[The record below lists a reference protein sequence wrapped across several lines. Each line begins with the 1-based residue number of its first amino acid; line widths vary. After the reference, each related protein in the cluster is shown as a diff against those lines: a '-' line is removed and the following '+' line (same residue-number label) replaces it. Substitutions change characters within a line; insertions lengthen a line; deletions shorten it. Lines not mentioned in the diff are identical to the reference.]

1 MLQRYPDYEIN
12 DLLVVVK
19 YRLRTKRDL
28 YSAMVDLA
36 STLKEN
42 PNKYVCLL
50 LVDSGLSRDRL
61 RREWELLQ
69 TILRE
74 DVSKHLGLAS
84 YRDDKLDFVLG
95 HFLQQYHDRLQEI
108 ASQDIKSTQH
118 HVRLS
123 DPDYPGEVLRLMILL
138 WLTTD
143 KNASDIVASDPLPYA
158 QASPPSRDRQGFSI
172 TRLEQSIGA
181 SYRTVIRALDTL
193 RPGLKQYS
201 DHSVALTA
209 FPRMAWEKFVI
220 LADTS
225 RSTMYYADRSGQPR
239 SPQSLMQRL
248 QALSRQDIAIGG
260 IAGAMR
266 IYQDLDL
273 VGLPRLDLHVHV
285 PGSNT
290 DLSFI
295 RKLDPALKE
304 TDAHDEKPSLAIHF
318 LRRKE
323 SYFRIDNDQRLW
335 ADPIECL
342 VDLITMRMDY
352 QALQF
357 RNALAPKNAFK
368 WPT

>member
-1 MLQRYPDYEIN
+1 MHQRHRYYESD
-12 DLLVVVK
+12 DLLVEVK

-28 YSAMVDLA
+28 HSTMVDIA

-42 PNKYVCLL
+42 PNKYMCLL
-50 LVDSGLSRDRL
+50 LVDSGLSRERL
-61 RREWELLQ
+61 EREWELLQ
-69 TILRE
+69 SIFRE

-84 YRDDKLDFVLG
+84 YRDDKLDLVLG
-95 HFLQQYHDRLQEI
+95 HFLQQYHDQLQEI
-108 ASQDIKSTQH
+108 ASQNTKSTQH
-118 HVRLS
+118 QVRLS
-123 DPDYPGEVLRLMILL
+123 DPDYPGEILRLMILL

-143 KNASDIVASDPLPYA
+143 KNASDIVVSDPLPYA
-158 QASPPSRDRQGFSI
+158 QDSPPARNRQGFSI

-193 RPGLKQYS
+193 SPGLKHYS
-201 DHSVALTA
+201 DRSVALIA
-209 FPRMAWEKFVI
+209 FPRMAWEKFVV

-260 IAGAMR
+260 VAGAIR

-273 VGLPRLDLHVHV
+273 AGLPRLDLHIHV

-304 TDAHDEKPSLAIHF
+304 TDVHDEKPSLAIHF

-323 SYFRIDNDQRLW
+323 SYFRIDNNQLLW

-342 VDLITMRMDY
+342 VDLLTMRMDY

-357 RNALAPKNAFK
+357 RNVLVPKDAYK